1 MRQCSTR
8 PIAAELMGWTLGEI
22 AAATGGRIVRGD
34 SGMKVPRVATDS
46 RDLAPSTLFF
56 ALRGA
61 RFDGHD
67 FVEQALERGAC
78 GAVVSR
84 VVAAPTG
91 ALLHVADTERA
102 LGDLA
107 RATRLRA
114 GMKVFAIAGSNGKTT
129 TKEMLAAICAQRWP
143 GSVLKTPGNR
153 NNLIGLPLTLLDW
166 NGERV
171 AVLEMGM
178 NRAGEIARL
187 TEIARPDF
195 GAITQVSE
203 EHLEGL
209 GSLEGV
215 AAAEGELFAGL
226 PENAVAVVNG
236 DDAWVRRQAQ
246 RFAGRK
252 VFFGADT
259 AIRAEHVADLGFD
272 GVAFDLR
279 IEGLRRRV
287 RLRLLGRHNVANALC
302 AAALAHA
309 AGIEFDCIV
318 AGLEAV
324 QPAAM
329 RMEVHRLKNGVVLIN
344 DAYNANPGSMLAAL
358 QALAS
363 LPGRS
368 LAVLGE
374 MRELGVG
381 RLDAHRRLGERAA
394 HLGVDL
400 LVVVGEVAAVVAS
413 GAHAVG
419 MRPGSIVACR
429 THEEA
434 ARAVRDRWQPGDAVL
449 VKGSRGAHLEKVAE
463 LLEEAG
469 NCQ

>member
-1 MRQCSTR
+1 M
-8 PIAAELMGWTLGEI
+8 
-22 AAATGGRIVRGD
+22 VRGD
-34 SGMKVPRVATDS
+34 PSAFVPRVATDS
-46 RDLAPSTLFF
+46 RDLAPGALFF

-67 FVEQALERGAC
+67 FVAQALERGAC

-84 VVAAPTG
+84 EVAARRG
-91 ALLHVADTERA
+91 ALLRVADTERA

-107 RATRLRA
+107 AATRQRA
-114 GMKVFAIAGSNGKTT
+114 AVKVFAIAGSNGKTT
-129 TKEMLAAICAQRWP
+129 TKEMLATICAQRWP

-166 NGERV
+166 NGECV

-178 NRAGEIARL
+178 NRPGEIARL
-187 TEIARPDF
+187 TEIARPDW
-195 GAITQVSE
+195 AAVTLVSE

-209 GSLEGV
+209 ESLEGV

-226 PENAVAVVNG
+226 PRHAVAVVNG
-236 DDAWVRRQAQ
+236 DDAHVRGQAE
-246 RFAGRK
+246 RFAGQK
-252 VFFGADT
+252 VFFGSGT
-259 AIRAEHVADLGFD
+259 AIRAEHIAELGFD
-272 GVAFDLR
+272 GLAFDLR
-279 IEGLRRRV
+279 IEGRRRRV

-309 AGIEFDCIV
+309 AGIDLDCIV
-318 AGLEAV
+318 AGLQAV
-324 QPAAM
+324 RPGAM
-329 RMEVHRLKNGVVLIN
+329 RMEVRRLRNGVTLIN

-358 QALAS
+358 QTLAS

-394 HLGVDL
+394 LLGVDL
-400 LVVVGEVAAVVAS
+400 LVAVGEVAVVVAS
-413 GAHAVG
+413 GAHAAG
-419 MRPGSIVACR
+419 MRPDSIVTCQ

-434 ARAVRDRWQPGDAVL
+434 ARAVRERWRTGDVVL